1 MALYQLTSMPS
12 VTFKR
17 LPPTSRFVDFGSS
30 RNFAVPSGRLVFQ
43 CMAATRTSDENI
55 TRRSAN
61 YQPSIWPFDFV
72 QSLGSNYRREPF
84 AKRVEKLKKEVRL
97 MLHTAVDSV
106 HQLELIDDLQR
117 LGVSYHF
124 ENEIRRILNAIY
136 NNNIDNYKQKQ
147 ESLYAVALE
156 FRLLRQHGYDVPTE
170 IFNNFRDK
178 KGNFVKDCKGI
189 LSLYEAAF
197 LLKDEE
203 NVIFHDVRGFTTS
216 YLKEYVRD
224 NKDQYLATLVSHAL
238 ELPLNWRML
247 RLEARWFIDVYEARP
262 DMKNILLELAKLDYN
277 MVQATHQDDLKYSS
291 RWWKNTG
298 LGEKLSFARDRLMEN
313 FLWTVGVIFKPEFG
327 YCRRMSTKV
336 NALITTIDDVYDVYG
351 TLDELE
357 LFTDVVERWDIKAME
372 QLPQYMKICFLALY
386 NAINEMGFDAL
397 KEQGVNIIPYLTKA
411 WADICKCYLLE
422 AKWYHSEYIPFL
434 AEYIDNAWISIS
446 APVILVHAYFFVTNP
461 ITNEALESLEEYSN
475 IIRWSAIILRLA
487 DDLGTSSDE
496 LKRGDVA
503 KSIQCYMHE
512 TGASEEDAR
521 EHIQEMITE
530 IWMKMNR
537 ERLENPHLSNTT
549 FIEIAMNLAR
559 MAQCMYQ
566 HGDGHGIQDRETK
579 DRVLSLLVNP
589 IAHM

>member
-55 TRRSAN
+55 ARRSAN

-84 AKRVEKLKKEVRL
+84 AKRVEKLKKEVR
-97 MLHTAVDSV
+97 TDAAY
-106 HQLELIDDLQR
+106 R
-117 LGVSYHF
+117 
-124 ENEIRRILNAIY
+124 
-136 NNNIDNYKQKQ
+136 
-147 ESLYAVALE
+147 
-156 FRLLRQHGYDVPTE
+156 E

-277 MVQATHQDDLKYSS
+277 M
-291 RWWKNTG
+291 
-298 LGEKLSFARDRLMEN
+298 
-313 FLWTVGVIFKPEFG
+313 
-327 YCRRMSTKV
+327 
-336 NALITTIDDVYDVYG
+336 
-351 TLDELE
+351 
-357 LFTDVVERWDIKAME
+357 
-372 QLPQYMKICFLALY
+372 
-386 NAINEMGFDAL
+386 
-397 KEQGVNIIPYLTKA
+397 
-411 WADICKCYLLE
+411 
-422 AKWYHSEYIPFL
+422 
-434 AEYIDNAWISIS
+434 
-446 APVILVHAYFFVTNP
+446 
-461 ITNEALESLEEYSN
+461 
-475 IIRWSAIILRLA
+475 
-487 DDLGTSSDE
+487 DE

-512 TGASEEDAR
+512 TGASEEDSR

-589 IAHM
+589 IAQICREMVTSSD